1 MCVLFLLCIDSAKKA
16 WRRQDI
22 ELAELHGPGNIPLSG
37 QIECWRGRSPLDKD
51 AMAGNSKNEF
61 PKKVGGSNVKP
72 MEWWRKQVEKVRA
85 SQGNSKQQRYG
96 STITPERVKEQ
107 LQDVDDLSSLDLKM
121 NGESVHVFYLDTM
134 VDKNQIYD
142 TILLPLQ
149 RSDGRHPLEVLP
161 LAQPHNSEDLTPLL
175 NNLLRGHTILF
186 FLDRNL
192 ILQVNTFQVEHRN
205 ISQSESES
213 TVLGPQ
219 DSFVEMLEIN
229 LSLLRR
235 RIASPYLK
243 VAASTIGTETH
254 NRVAVLYMEDIANP
268 ENVERV
274 KRRIQNVEYHGFVGM
289 PVLKQMLE
297 DKPYS
302 PFPQFGLTNR
312 PDNATAALLDGR
324 IVVFL
329 NGSPDAAI
337 CPSSFLE
344 LFSSPEDFY
353 NRWSTASLLRMIRFF
368 GLFITILLTS
378 SYVSVLTYHPEMLPP
393 ALLTILSES
402 RSRVPFPPVVE
413 VMIMELIIE
422 ILREA
427 GIRMPTK
434 IGQTIGIVGG
444 IVIGTASVQAGL
456 ASNILIVL
464 VSVSAL
470 LSFVPPNFL
479 MSNAI
484 RLVRYAFILIAGLL
498 GMYGQFLM
506 LAFLFAHLLDLTS
519 LGTPYMTA
527 GVPRKWTDMLNGLVR
542 VPLIYM
548 FYRNTMSRAKRKK
561 VRPVGEE

>member
-1 MCVLFLLCIDSAKKA
+1 M
-16 WRRQDI
+16 Q
-22 ELAELHGPGNIPLSG
+22 N
-37 QIECWRGRSPLDKD
+37 
-51 AMAGNSKNEF
+51 
-61 PKKVGGSNVKP
+61 
-72 MEWWRKQVEKVRA
+72 
-85 SQGNSKQQRYG
+85 
-96 STITPERVKEQ
+96 
-107 LQDVDDLSSLDLKM
+107 VDDLSSLSLKM
-121 NGESVHVFYLDTM
+121 NDEEVHVFFLDTL
-134 VDKNQIYD
+134 VDVSQIYQ
-142 TILLPLQ
+142 TVFLPLQ
-149 RSDGRHPLEVLP
+149 RSDGREPLQVLP
-161 LAQPHNSEDLTPLL
+161 FAQECLL
-175 NNLLRGHTILF
+175 DDMETLMSNLLRGHTILF
-186 FLDRNL
+186 FLERNL
-192 ILQVNTFQVEHRN
+192 ILHVNTFQVPHRS
-205 ISQSESES
+205 ITKSETEA

-235 RIASPYLK
+235 RLATPHLK
-243 VAASTIGTETH
+243 VSSYTIGTQAQ
-254 NRVAVLYMEDIANP
+254 NKVAVIYLDNIANA

-274 KRRIQNVEYHGFVGM
+274 KKRIDNVIYHGFVGM

-302 PFPQFGLTNR
+302 PFPQFGLTGR

-324 IVVFL
+324 IVIML

-337 CPSSFLE
+337 CPTSFLE
-344 LFSSPEDFY
+344 MFSSPEDFY

-368 GLFITILLTS
+368 GLFITIMLTS

-393 ALLTILSES
+393 ALLTILTES
-402 RSRVPFPPVVE
+402 RSRVPFPPVIE
-413 VMIMELIIE
+413 VLIIELVIE

-484 RLVRYAFILIAGLL
+484 RLVRYGFILMAGVL
-498 GMYGQFLM
+498 GMYGQMLA
-506 LAFLFAHLLDLTS
+506 LAFLFGHLLNLTS
-519 LGTPYMTA
+519 LGTPYMA
-527 GVPRKWTDMLNGLVR
+527 PGVPRQWTDLMNSLIR
-542 VPLIYM
+542 APLRFIVN
-548 FYRNTMSRAKRKK
+548 RNRMSRAKQKH
-561 VRPVGEE
+561 VRPFGED

>member
-1 MCVLFLLCIDSAKKA
+1 M
-16 WRRQDI
+16 
-22 ELAELHGPGNIPLSG
+22 
-37 QIECWRGRSPLDKD
+37 
-51 AMAGNSKNEF
+51 
-61 PKKVGGSNVKP
+61 KP
-72 MEWWRKQVEKVRA
+72 TDWWRAQVEA
-85 SQGNSKQQRYG
+85 IQAKQRIRSVHARRSEQ
-96 STITPERVKEQ
+96 ITPDMVKQ
-107 LQDVDDLSSLDLKM
+107 CMQNVDDLSSLSLKM
-121 NGESVHVFYLDTM
+121 NDEEVHVFFLDTL
-134 VDKNQIYD
+134 VDVSQIYE
-142 TILLPLQ
+142 TVFLPLQ
-149 RSDGRHPLEVLP
+149 RSDGKDPMQTLP
-161 LAQPHNSEDLTPLL
+161 FSQECHLDDMETLMS
-175 NNLLRGHTILF
+175 NLLRGHTILF
-186 FLDRNL
+186 FLERDL
-192 ILQVNTFQVEHRN
+192 ILHVNTFQVAHRS
-205 ISQSESES
+205 ITKSETEA

-235 RIASPYLK
+235 RLATPHLK
-243 VAASTIGTETH
+243 VSSYTIGTEAH
-254 NRVAVLYMEDIANP
+254 NKVAVIYLENIANA

-274 KRRIQNVEYHGFVGM
+274 KKRIDNVIYHGFVGM

-302 PFPQFGLTNR
+302 PFPQFGLTGR

-324 IVVFL
+324 IVIML

-337 CPSSFLE
+337 CPTSFLE
-344 LFSSPEDFY
+344 MFSSPEDFY

-368 GLFITILLTS
+368 GLFITIMLTS

-402 RSRVPFPPVVE
+402 RSRVPFPPVIE
-413 VMIMELIIE
+413 VLIIELVIE

-484 RLVRYAFILIAGLL
+484 RLVRYGFILMAGVL
-498 GMYGQFLM
+498 GMYGQM
-506 LAFLFAHLLDLTS
+506 LALSFLFAHLLNLTS
-519 LGTPYMTA
+519 LGTPYMTP
-527 GVPRKWTDMLNGLVR
+527 GVPRQWTDLMNGLVR
-542 VPLIYM
+542 APLRFIVN
-548 FYRNTMSRAKRKK
+548 RNRMSRAKQKH
-561 VRPVGEE
+561 VRPVGED

>member
-1 MCVLFLLCIDSAKKA
+1 M
-16 WRRQDI
+16 
-22 ELAELHGPGNIPLSG
+22 
-37 QIECWRGRSPLDKD
+37 
-51 AMAGNSKNEF
+51 
-61 PKKVGGSNVKP
+61 VKP
-72 MEWWRKQVEKVRA
+72 TEWWRKQVEEVLA
-85 SQGNSKQQRYG
+85 STEGYTYSPNERGGK
-96 STITPERVKEQ
+96 ITPDQIKEK
-107 LQDVDDLSSLDLKM
+107 LNNVDDLSSFAM
-121 NGESVHVFYLDTM
+121 NINGERVHVFYLDTM
-134 VDKNQIYD
+134 VDSAQLYEMIF
-142 TILLPLQ
+142 LPLQ
-149 RSDGRHPLEVLP
+149 RSDGRDPLQVLP
-161 LAQPHNSEDLTPLL
+161 FAQPNESDDVSLL
-175 NNLLRGHTILF
+175 MNNLLRGHTILF

-192 ILQVNTFQVEHRN
+192 ILQVNTFHVEHRS
-205 ISQSESES
+205 ISKSENES

-235 RIASPYLK
+235 RIASPNLK
-243 VAASTIGTETH
+243 IVASTVGTETH
-254 NRVAVLYMEDIANP
+254 NRVTVIYMEDIANP

-274 KRRIQNVEYHGFVGM
+274 KERINNVVYQGFVGM
-289 PVLKQMLE
+289 PILKQALE

-324 IVVFL
+324 ILILL

-337 CPSSFLE
+337 CPTSFLE
-344 LFSSPEDFY
+344 MFSSPEDFY
-353 NRWSTASLLRMIRFF
+353 NRWSTASLLRIIRFF
-368 GLFITILLTS
+368 GLFVTIMLTS

-413 VMIMELIIE
+413 VVFIELIIE

-484 RLVRYAFILIAGLL
+484 RLVRYGFILIAGVL
-498 GMYGQFLM
+498 GMYGQMLM

-519 LGTPYMTA
+519 LGAPYMTA
-527 GVPRKWTDMLNGLVR
+527 GVPRKWTDLMNS
-542 VPLIYM
+542 LIRTPM
-548 FYRNTMSRAKRKK
+548 KFIIDRSGMSRAKRKK
-561 VRPVGEE
+561 ARPIGEE

>member
-1 MCVLFLLCIDSAKKA
+1 M
-16 WRRQDI
+16 
-22 ELAELHGPGNIPLSG
+22 
-37 QIECWRGRSPLDKD
+37 
-51 AMAGNSKNEF
+51 
-61 PKKVGGSNVKP
+61 KP
-72 MEWWRKQVEKVRA
+72 TDWWRKHADKVLSSHDGDRL
-85 SQGNSKQQRYG
+85 SQSDHG
-96 STITPERVKEQ
+96 SRITPDMIKERLEH
-107 LQDVDDLSSLDLKM
+107 VDDLSSFSLTI
-121 NGESVHVFYLDTM
+121 NGEPVHAFFLDTM
-134 VDKNQIYD
+134 VDTAELYE
-142 TILLPLQ
+142 TIFLPLQ
-149 RSDGRHPLEVLP
+149 RADGRNPLDVLP
-161 LAQPHNSEDLTPLL
+161 FAQPHESDDVPALL
-175 NNLLRGHTILF
+175 NNLLRGHTVLF
-186 FLDRNL
+186 FLDRPL
-192 ILQVNTFQVEHRN
+192 ILQINTYHVEHRS
-205 ISQSESES
+205 ISKSENES

-229 LSLLRR
+229 ISLLRR
-235 RIASPYLK
+235 RIASPKLK
-243 VAASTIGTETH
+243 VVAYTIGTETH
-254 NRVAVLYMEDIANP
+254 NRIAVIYLEDIANE

-274 KRRIQNVEYHGFVGM
+274 KRRIDNVEYQGFVGM
-289 PVLKQMLE
+289 PVLKQILE

-302 PFPQFGLTNR
+302 PFPQFGLSNR

-324 IVVFL
+324 ILILL
-329 NGSPDAAI
+329 NGSPDAVI
-337 CPSSFLE
+337 CPTSFLE
-344 LFSSPEDFY
+344 MFSSPEDFY
-353 NRWSTASLLRMIRFF
+353 NRWSTASLLRIIRFF

-413 VMIMELIIE
+413 VLIIELIIE

-484 RLVRYAFILIAGLL
+484 RLVRYAFILIAGVL
-498 GMYGQFLM
+498 GMYGQMLM
-506 LAFLFAHLLDLTS
+506 LAFLFAHLLELTS

-527 GVPRKWTDMLNGLVR
+527 GVPRKWTDLMNGLVR
-542 VPLIYM
+542 MPMKYIV
-548 FYRNTMSRAKRKK
+548 YRNSLSRPKRKK
-561 VRPVGEE
+561 VRPISEE

>member
-1 MCVLFLLCIDSAKKA
+1 M
-16 WRRQDI
+16 
-22 ELAELHGPGNIPLSG
+22 
-37 QIECWRGRSPLDKD
+37 
-51 AMAGNSKNEF
+51 
-61 PKKVGGSNVKP
+61 KP
-72 MEWWRKQVEKVRA
+72 TDWWRAQVESIQAKR
-85 SQGNSKQQRYG
+85 RIG
-96 STITPERVKEQ
+96 SAHARRGEQITPDMVKQ
-107 LQDVDDLSSLDLKM
+107 CMQNVDDLSSLSLKM
-121 NGESVHVFYLDTM
+121 NDEEVHVFFLDTL
-134 VDKNQIYD
+134 VDVSQIYQ
-142 TILLPLQ
+142 TVFLPLQ
-149 RSDGRHPLEVLP
+149 RSDGREPLQVLP
-161 LAQPHNSEDLTPLL
+161 FAQECQLDDMETLMS
-175 NNLLRGHTILF
+175 NLLRGHTILF
-186 FLDRNL
+186 FLERNL
-192 ILQVNTFQVEHRN
+192 ILHVNTFQVPHRS
-205 ISQSESES
+205 ITKSETEA

-235 RIASPYLK
+235 RLATPHLK
-243 VAASTIGTETH
+243 VSSYTIGTQAQ
-254 NRVAVLYMEDIANP
+254 NKVAVIYLDNIANA

-274 KRRIQNVEYHGFVGM
+274 KKRIDNVIYHGFVGM

-302 PFPQFGLTNR
+302 PFPQFGLTGR

-324 IVVFL
+324 IVIML

-337 CPSSFLE
+337 CPTSFLE
-344 LFSSPEDFY
+344 MFSSPEDFY

-368 GLFITILLTS
+368 GLFITIMLTS

-393 ALLTILSES
+393 ALLTILTES
-402 RSRVPFPPVVE
+402 RSRVPFPPVIE
-413 VMIMELIIE
+413 VLIIELVIE

-484 RLVRYAFILIAGLL
+484 RLVRYGFILMAGVL
-498 GMYGQFLM
+498 GMYGQMLA
-506 LAFLFAHLLDLTS
+506 LAFLFGHLLNLTS
-519 LGTPYMTA
+519 LGTPYMA
-527 GVPRKWTDMLNGLVR
+527 PGVPRQWTDLMNSLIR
-542 VPLIYM
+542 APLRFIVN
-548 FYRNTMSRAKRKK
+548 RNRMSRAKQKH
-561 VRPVGEE
+561 VRPFGED

>member
-1 MCVLFLLCIDSAKKA
+1 M
-16 WRRQDI
+16 
-22 ELAELHGPGNIPLSG
+22 
-37 QIECWRGRSPLDKD
+37 
-51 AMAGNSKNEF
+51 
-61 PKKVGGSNVKP
+61 VKQC
-72 MEWWRKQVEKVRA
+72 MQ
-85 SQGNSKQQRYG
+85 N
-96 STITPERVKEQ
+96 
-107 LQDVDDLSSLDLKM
+107 VDDLSSLSLKM
-121 NGESVHVFYLDTM
+121 NDEEVHVFFLDTL
-134 VDKNQIYD
+134 VDVSQIYQ
-142 TILLPLQ
+142 TVFLPLQ
-149 RSDGRHPLEVLP
+149 RSDGREPLQVLP
-161 LAQPHNSEDLTPLL
+161 FAQECLL
-175 NNLLRGHTILF
+175 DDMETLMSNLLRGHTILF
-186 FLDRNL
+186 FLERNL
-192 ILQVNTFQVEHRN
+192 ILHVNTFQVPHRS
-205 ISQSESES
+205 ITKSETEA

-235 RIASPYLK
+235 RLATPHLK
-243 VAASTIGTETH
+243 VSSYTIGTQAQ
-254 NRVAVLYMEDIANP
+254 NKVAVIYLDNIANA

-274 KRRIQNVEYHGFVGM
+274 KKRIDNVIYHGFVGM

-302 PFPQFGLTNR
+302 PFPQFGLTGR

-324 IVVFL
+324 IVIML

-337 CPSSFLE
+337 CPTSFLE
-344 LFSSPEDFY
+344 MFSSPEDFY

-368 GLFITILLTS
+368 GLFITIMLTS

-393 ALLTILSES
+393 ALLTILTES
-402 RSRVPFPPVVE
+402 RSRVPFPPVIE
-413 VMIMELIIE
+413 VLIIELVIE

-484 RLVRYAFILIAGLL
+484 RLVRYGFILMAGVL
-498 GMYGQFLM
+498 GMYGQMLA
-506 LAFLFAHLLDLTS
+506 LAFLFGHLLNLTS
-519 LGTPYMTA
+519 LGTPYMA
-527 GVPRKWTDMLNGLVR
+527 PGVPRQWTDLMNSLIR
-542 VPLIYM
+542 APLRFIVN
-548 FYRNTMSRAKRKK
+548 RNRMSRAKQKH
-561 VRPVGEE
+561 VRPFGED

>member
-1 MCVLFLLCIDSAKKA
+1 M
-16 WRRQDI
+16 
-22 ELAELHGPGNIPLSG
+22 
-37 QIECWRGRSPLDKD
+37 
-51 AMAGNSKNEF
+51 
-61 PKKVGGSNVKP
+61 VKP
-72 MEWWRKQVEKVRA
+72 TEWWRSRVQKVLA
-85 SQGNSKQQRYG
+85 STGGAG
-96 STITPERVKEQ
+96 SHPESRKSWITPEEIKEK
-107 LQDVDDLSSLDLKM
+107 LRNVDDLSSLALNM
-121 NGESVHVFYLDTM
+121 NGERVHVFFLDTM
-134 VDKNQIYD
+134 VDTVQLYE
-142 TILLPLQ
+142 TIFLPLQ
-149 RSDGRHPLEVLP
+149 RSDGRDPLDVLP
-161 LAQPHNSEDLTPLL
+161 FAQPHGTDDPSILM

-186 FLDRNL
+186 FLDRDL
-192 ILQVNTFQVEHRN
+192 ILQVNTFHVEHRS
-205 ISQSESES
+205 ISKSENES

-219 DSFVEMLEIN
+219 DSFVEMMEIN

-235 RIASPYLK
+235 RIASPHLK
-243 VAASTIGTETH
+243 IVAFTLGTETH
-254 NRVAVLYMEDIANP
+254 NRIAMIYMDDIASA

-274 KRRIQNVEYHGFVGM
+274 RTRINNVVYQGFVGM
-289 PVLKQMLE
+289 PVLKQTLE

-324 IVVFL
+324 IIVLL

-337 CPSSFLE
+337 CPTSFLE
-344 LFSSPEDFY
+344 MFSSPEDFY
-353 NRWSTASLLRMIRFF
+353 NRWLTASLLRIIRFF

-378 SYVSVLTYHPEMLPP
+378 SYVSVLTFHPEMLPP

-402 RSRVPFPPVVE
+402 RNRVPFPPVVE
-413 VMIMELIIE
+413 VVFIELIIE

-484 RLVRYAFILIAGLL
+484 RLVRYGFILIAGVL

-519 LGTPYMTA
+519 LGAPYMTA
-527 GVPRKWTDMLNGLVR
+527 GVPRKWTDLLNSLFR
-542 VPLIYM
+542 APMKFMIY
-548 FYRNTMSRAKRKK
+548 RSGMSRAKRKK
-561 VRPVGEE
+561 ARPIGEE

>member
-1 MCVLFLLCIDSAKKA
+1 MIK
-16 WRRQDI
+16 
-22 ELAELHGPGNIPLSG
+22 
-37 QIECWRGRSPLDKD
+37 
-51 AMAGNSKNEF
+51 
-61 PKKVGGSNVKP
+61 
-72 MEWWRKQVEKVRA
+72 
-85 SQGNSKQQRYG
+85 
-96 STITPERVKEQ
+96 ERLEQ
-107 LQDVDDLSSLDLKM
+107 VDDLSSFSLTI
-121 NGESVHVFYLDTM
+121 NGEHVHAFFLDTM
-134 VDKNQIYD
+134 VDTAELYEMVF
-142 TILLPLQ
+142 LPLQ
-149 RSDGRHPLEVLP
+149 RADGRNPLDVLP
-161 LAQPHNSEDLTPLL
+161 FAQPHESDDVSALL
-175 NNLLRGHTILF
+175 NNLLRGHTVLF
-186 FLDRNL
+186 FLDRPL
-192 ILQVNTFQVEHRN
+192 ILQINTFHVEHRS
-205 ISQSESES
+205 ISKSENES

-219 DSFVEMLEIN
+219 DSFVEMLEVNI
-229 LSLLRR
+229 SLLRR
-235 RIASPYLK
+235 RIASPKLK
-243 VAASTIGTETH
+243 VVAYTKGTETH
-254 NRVAVLYMEDIANP
+254 NRIAVIYMEDIANA

-274 KRRIQNVEYHGFVGM
+274 KRRIDNVEYQGFVGM

-302 PFPQFGLTNR
+302 PFPQFGLSNR

-324 IVVFL
+324 ILILL

-337 CPSSFLE
+337 CPTSFLE
-344 LFSSPEDFY
+344 MFSSLEDFY
-353 NRWSTASLLRMIRFF
+353 NRWSTASLLRIIRFF

-413 VMIMELIIE
+413 VMIIELIIE

-484 RLVRYAFILIAGLL
+484 RLVRYAFILIAGVL
-498 GMYGQFLM
+498 GMYGQMLM
-506 LAFLFAHLLDLTS
+506 LAFLFAHLLELTS

-527 GVPRKWTDMLNGLVR
+527 GVPRKWTDLMNGLIR
-542 VPLIYM
+542 MPLKFIV
-548 FYRNTMSRAKRKK
+548 YRNRLSRPKREK
-561 VRPVGEE
+561 VRPFGEE

>member
-1 MCVLFLLCIDSAKKA
+1 M
-16 WRRQDI
+16 
-22 ELAELHGPGNIPLSG
+22 
-37 QIECWRGRSPLDKD
+37 
-51 AMAGNSKNEF
+51 
-61 PKKVGGSNVKP
+61 VKQC
-72 MEWWRKQVEKVRA
+72 MQ
-85 SQGNSKQQRYG
+85 N
-96 STITPERVKEQ
+96 
-107 LQDVDDLSSLDLKM
+107 VDDLSSLSLKM
-121 NGESVHVFYLDTM
+121 NDEEVHVFFLDTL
-134 VDKNQIYD
+134 VDVSQIYQ
-142 TILLPLQ
+142 TVFLPLQ
-149 RSDGRHPLEVLP
+149 RSDGREPLQVLP
-161 LAQPHNSEDLTPLL
+161 FAQECQLDDMETLMS
-175 NNLLRGHTILF
+175 NLLRGHTILF
-186 FLDRNL
+186 FLERNL
-192 ILQVNTFQVEHRN
+192 ILHVNTFQVPHRS
-205 ISQSESES
+205 ITKSETEA

-235 RIASPYLK
+235 RLATPHLK
-243 VAASTIGTETH
+243 VSSYTIGTQAQ
-254 NRVAVLYMEDIANP
+254 NKVAVIYLDNIANA

-274 KRRIQNVEYHGFVGM
+274 KKRIDNVIYHGFVGM

-302 PFPQFGLTNR
+302 PFPQFGLTGR

-324 IVVFL
+324 IVIML

-337 CPSSFLE
+337 CPTSFLE
-344 LFSSPEDFY
+344 MFSSPEDFY

-368 GLFITILLTS
+368 GLFITIMLTS

-393 ALLTILSES
+393 ALLTILTES
-402 RSRVPFPPVVE
+402 RSRVPFPPVIE
-413 VMIMELIIE
+413 VLIIELVIE

-484 RLVRYAFILIAGLL
+484 RLVRYGFILMAGVL
-498 GMYGQFLM
+498 GMYGQMLA
-506 LAFLFAHLLDLTS
+506 LAFLFGHLLNLTS
-519 LGTPYMTA
+519 LGTPYMA
-527 GVPRKWTDMLNGLVR
+527 PGVPRQWTDLMNSLIR
-542 VPLIYM
+542 APLRFIVN
-548 FYRNTMSRAKRKK
+548 RNRMSRAKQKH
-561 VRPVGEE
+561 VRPFGED

>member
-1 MCVLFLLCIDSAKKA
+1 M
-16 WRRQDI
+16 
-22 ELAELHGPGNIPLSG
+22 
-37 QIECWRGRSPLDKD
+37 
-51 AMAGNSKNEF
+51 
-61 PKKVGGSNVKP
+61 KP
-72 MEWWRKQVEKVRA
+72 TDWWRAQVEAIQGKRRIGSVQVRR
-85 SQGNSKQQRYG
+85 SEQ
-96 STITPERVKEQ
+96 ITPDMVKQ
-107 LQDVDDLSSLDLKM
+107 CMQNVDDLSSLSLKM
-121 NGESVHVFYLDTM
+121 NDEEVHVFFLDTL
-134 VDKNQIYD
+134 VDVSQIYENVF
-142 TILLPLQ
+142 LPLQ
-149 RSDGRHPLEVLP
+149 RSDGRDPMQVLP
-161 LAQPHNSEDLTPLL
+161 FSQECLL
-175 NNLLRGHTILF
+175 DDMETLMSNLLRGHTILF
-186 FLDRNL
+186 FLERDL
-192 ILQVNTFQVEHRN
+192 ILHVNTFQVAHRS
-205 ISQSESES
+205 ITKSETEA

-235 RIASPYLK
+235 RLATPHLK
-243 VAASTIGTETH
+243 VSSYSIGTEAQ
-254 NRVAVLYMEDIANP
+254 NKVAVIYLDNIANA

-274 KRRIQNVEYHGFVGM
+274 KKRIDNVIYQGFVGM

-302 PFPQFGLTNR
+302 PFPQFGLTGR

-324 IVVFL
+324 IVIML

-337 CPSSFLE
+337 CPTSFLE
-344 LFSSPEDFY
+344 MFSSPEDFY

-368 GLFITILLTS
+368 GLFITIMLTS

-402 RSRVPFPPVVE
+402 RNRVPFPPVIE
-413 VMIMELIIE
+413 VLIIELVIE

-484 RLVRYAFILIAGLL
+484 RLVRYGFILMAGVL
-498 GMYGQFLM
+498 GMYGQMLA
-506 LAFLFAHLLDLTS
+506 LAFLFAHLLNLTS
-519 LGTPYMTA
+519 LGTPYMSP
-527 GVPRKWTDMLNGLVR
+527 GVPRQWTDLMNSLVR
-542 VPLIYM
+542 APLRFIVN
-548 FYRNTMSRAKRKK
+548 RNRMSRAKQKH
-561 VRPVGEE
+561 VRSVGED